1 MVWTEA
7 EPVAKGIKPPIGRN
21 WFKRVKVRFD
31 WVESQGIPWWEQS
44 AGPAPQ
50 QTSSYEEAIASPEA
64 KRIQVSELVCAE
76 VNHKDT
82 KNSRHGSTSRFDHA
96 LLGQSLRPLYPSNPK
111 SGLLTP
117 PVTPPT
123 FSSHTMLTAETT
135 RLTEG
140 NVAKLNEAKAE
151 RRRLPGDY
159 LLAAVKGK
167 VDVTASTDP

>member
-7 EPVAKGIKPPIGRN
+7 EPVAQGIKSPIGRA

-31 WVESQGIPWWEQS
+31 WVESQGVPWWEQS

-50 QTSSYEEAIASPEA
+50 QTNSYEEAIVSPEA
-64 KRIQVSELVCAE
+64 KRIQVSELVVAE
-76 VNHKDT
+76 SDQKDM
-82 KNSRHGSTSRFDHA
+82 GDLDHRPASMFFGA
-96 LLGQSLRPLYPSNPK
+96 LPAQNLRPLYPLNPK

-117 PVTPPT
+117 PITPPT
-123 FSSHTMLTAETT
+123 LSSHMLTAETT

-140 NVAKLNEAKAE
+140 NVAKLNETK

-167 VDVTASTDP
+167 VDVTASMDP

>member
-7 EPVAKGIKPPIGRN
+7 EPVAKGIKPPIGRD

-31 WVESQGIPWWEQS
+31 WVESQGIPWWEQA

-50 QTSSYEEAIASPEA
+50 QTDSYEETIASPEA

-76 VNHKDT
+76 SDQKDMGDLDH
-82 KNSRHGSTSRFDHA
+82 RPASRFIGS
-96 LLGQSLRPLYPSNPK
+96 LPGQSVEPYPLNPK

-117 PVTPPT
+117 PITPPT
-123 FSSHTMLTAETT
+123 LSSHTMLTAETT

-140 NVAKLNEAKAE
+140 NVAKLNEPK

-159 LLAAVKGK
+159 LLVAVKGK
-167 VDVTASTDP
+167 VDMKVSVDP

>member
-7 EPVAKGIKPPIGRN
+7 EPVAKGIKSPIGRN

-50 QTSSYEEAIASPEA
+50 PTDSYEEVISSPEA
-64 KRIQVSELVCAE
+64 KRIQVSELVRAE
-76 VNHKDT
+76 SDQKDMG
-82 KNSRHGSTSRFDHA
+82 NLDHRAASRFISA
-96 LLGQSLRPLYPSNPK
+96 LPGQSLRPLYPFNPK

-117 PVTPPT
+117 PITPPT
-123 FSSHTMLTAETT
+123 LSSHAMLTAEPT

-140 NVAKLNEAKAE
+140 NVAKLNEHK

-159 LLAAVKGK
+159 LLAPVKGK
-167 VDVTASTDP
+167 VDVTASMDL

>member
-7 EPVAKGIKPPIGRN
+7 EPVAQGIKPPIGRS

-31 WVESQGIPWWEQS
+31 WVESQGVPWWEQS

-50 QTSSYEEAIASPEA
+50 QTNSYEEAIASPEA

-76 VNHKDT
+76 SDQKDMGDLD
-82 KNSRHGSTSRFDHA
+82 HLPASRFFGA
-96 LLGQSLRPLYPSNPK
+96 LHGQGLRPLYPFNPK

-117 PVTPPT
+117 PITPPT
-123 FSSHTMLTAETT
+123 LSSHTMLTAETT
-135 RLTEG
+135 TLSEG
-140 NVAKLNEAKAE
+140 NVAKLNETK

-167 VDVTASTDP
+167 VDMKASVDP

>member
-7 EPVAKGIKPPIGRN
+7 EPVAKGIKPPIGRD

-31 WVESQGIPWWEQS
+31 WVESQGVPWWEQP

-50 QTSSYEEAIASPEA
+50 QTSSYEEAISSPEA

-76 VNHKDT
+76 SDQKDMGDPDHRSAT
-82 KNSRHGSTSRFDHA
+82 RFFGT
-96 LLGQSLRPLYPSNPK
+96 LSGQSHRALYPFNTK

-117 PVTPPT
+117 PITPPT
-123 FSSHTMLTAETT
+123 LSSLTMPIAETT

-140 NVAKLNEAKAE
+140 NVAKLNETK

-167 VDVTASTDP
+167 VDVTASMDP